1 LELSKPPRE
10 AVDVAAVVERMRSY
24 AAASRA
30 ENTWKA
36 YKSDLKQFASW
47 CAELGVT
54 DPVPAEPRL
63 VAAYLAEHAGELAV
77 STLSRRLYALTALH
91 RIGGHPPPADAPEVQ
106 AVWNGIKRTH
116 GTAPAQKAPARTKVI
131 TAMLDP
137 LDDEEAIDVRDRA
150 LLLIGFAGAFR
161 RSELVAFDVDDI
173 TDADEGL
180 HIVVRKSKSDQEGEG
195 AVVGLPYGANPA
207 TCPVRAWRAW
217 LTVRDEN
224 ELTDAVP
231 AFLSITKGGKI
242 SENRLPDRSVANIV
256 KRRAAAA
263 GLDGDFAAHSLRAGF
278 ATEAFSNTV
287 QELLV
292 MRHGRWKS
300 SSSMRGYIREGS
312 LWGDNAAAKLGL

>member
-1 LELSKPPRE
+1 MELVERPRK
-10 AVDVAAVVERMRSY
+10 AVDVATVVERMRSY

-36 YKSDLKQFASW
+36 YQSDLKHFARW
-47 CAELGVT
+47 CAELGIT
-54 DPVPAEPRL
+54 EPVPAEPRL
-63 VAAYLAEHAGELAV
+63 VAAYLTEYAGDLAV
-77 STLSRRLYALTALH
+77 STLSRRLYALSALH
-91 RIGGHPPPADAPEVQ
+91 RISGHPAPTDAPEVQ
-106 AVWNGIKRTH
+106 AVWSGIKRTH
-116 GTAPAQKAPARTKVI
+116 GTAPNQKAPTRTKVI
-131 TAMLDP
+131 SAMLEP
-137 LDDEEAIDVRDRA
+137 LGDSPIDVRDRA

-173 TDADEGL
+173 TDTDDGL
-180 HIVVRKSKSDQEGEG
+180 HIVVRHSKSDQEGEG
-195 AVVGLPYGANPA
+195 AVVGVPYGSNPA

-217 LTVRDEN
+217 LTVRDEAG
-224 ELTDAVP
+224 LTDAVP
-231 AFLSITKGGKI
+231 AFLSIAKGGKI
-242 SENRLPDRSVANIV
+242 SDRRLPGRVVAGIV

-278 ATEAFSNTV
+278 ATEAFGNAVPEFS
-287 QELLV
+287 V